1 MTVTE
6 KRKRG
11 RPSKADLAARHA
23 AEEAEAMSL
32 PDADWLSRKLA
43 EPIKAGRSILQPD
56 NDTLRVIAELAR
68 LFCTQAEIAAVLG
81 VSRRTLQTFL
91 YAHEVGHQAWEAG
104 LQHAKISLR
113 RKQLALADKS
123 APVAIFLGK
132 NYLGQRDEQHTTTT
146 VNRTAQEMTED
157 ELLEIAR
164 RGVVKPEKA
173 VH

>member
-1 MTVTE
+1 VTE
-6 KRKRG
+6 TRKRG
-11 RPSKADLAARHA
+11 RPSKSDLAARHA

-32 PDADWLSRKLA
+32 PDFDWLSRKLA
-43 EPIKAGRSILQPD
+43 EPIKSGRSILQPD

-91 YAHEVGHQAWEAG
+91 YAHEVAHRAWEDG
-104 LQHAKISLR
+104 LQYAKISLR
-113 RKQLALADKS
+113 RKQLALAERS

-132 NYLGQRDEQHTTTT
+132 NYLQQRDEHHPTTT
-146 VNRTAQEMTED
+146 VNRTAQDMSED
-157 ELLEIAR
+157 ELLEIAK
-164 RGVVKPEKA
+164 RGAPKLAKA